1 MYTWE
6 RFKERKDILAAW
18 QKKYPYI
25 LIDEFQ
31 DINQIQF
38 EVVRLLAGEQRN
50 LFVVGDDDQSIYF
63 FC

>member
-6 RFKERKDILAAW
+6 LFKERKDILAAW

-50 LFVVGDDDQSIYF
+50 LFVVGG
-63 FC
+63 

>member
-6 RFKERKDILAAW
+6 LFKERKDILAAW

-38 EVVRLLAGEQRN
+38 EVVRLLAGEQKKS
-50 LFVVGDDDQSIYF
+50 VCCGG
-63 FC
+63 